1 MAYPPDPAVNMGQP
15 QYTGVQF
22 AAAPA
27 PTYSHPPP
35 R

>member
-1 MAYPPDPAVNMGQP
+1 MAYPPDPAVSMGQP

-27 PTYSHPPP
+27 YNHPP

>member
-1 MAYPPDPAVNMGQP
+1 MAYPPDPVTMGQP

-22 AAAPA
+22 AAAP
-27 PTYSHPPP
+27 TYNHPG